1 MKIVSI
7 EIQQVSGNSTDLT
20 RCIEE
25 FDEWR
30 GGAGLMSCG
39 ASDQQMIDQIIA
51 QCEDFIESHKP
62 HFDWCEMTVT
72 VSDPMELEDQ

>member
-7 EIQQVSGNSTDLT
+7 EIQQVSGNSTDLN

-30 GGAGLMSCG
+30 GGAGFLSCD
-39 ASDQQMIDQIIA
+39 ASDEKMIDQIVA
-51 QCEDFIESHKP
+51 QCEDFIEQHKP
-62 HFDWCEMTVT
+62 HFDWCEMSVVVT
-72 VSDPMELEDQ
+72 DPVDLED